1 MTKTTRR
8 IIFYFLCAAF
18 LVLTPAITLYSKG
31 LTFDWANRRIVKT
44 GGLFLKSTPDKA
56 DIWLN
61 GEKKN
66 QTPYFFS
73 HLLPKNYLV
82 KLESEDFHSWEKNL
96 EVKGELVTEAR
107 NIFLFP
113 KNPPTELLAENVS
126 STIPVFLS
134 SPEEKEKE
142 NQAKKLALSSL
153 GQIRQGNNIYF
164 ISKTNYNLYR
174 TDLKNSSKEQISKEP
189 LAEKGKYKII
199 LGNASDRLAVI
210 SSKNNLYLLNKDT
223 GIFELSSA
231 GVSQAKFSSDGKKLM
246 FFSNQEIWILF
257 LEDFLVQP
265 YKKAGEK
272 ELITRFSQKITDV
285 VFFPDNEHLAF
296 VVGDKIKIT
305 ELDGR
310 DRRNTIDFL
319 TVPAPEIYFDAE
331 KETFYFLTGEK
342 LFSLKLKK

>member
-18 LVLTPAITLYSKG
+18 LVLTPVIILYSKG
-31 LTFDWANRRIVKT
+31 LTFDWENRRIVKT
-44 GGLFLKSTPDKA
+44 GGLFVKSTPPKA
-56 DIWLN
+56 DIFLN
-61 GEKKN
+61 GEKEN
-66 QTPYFFS
+66 QAPYFFS
-73 HLLPKNYLV
+73 HLLPKSYLV
-82 KLESEDFHSWEKNL
+82 KVEKEGFHPWEKTL
-96 EVKGELVTEAR
+96 EVKGELVTEVR

-113 KNPPTELLAENVS
+113 KSPAPKLLSENATS
-126 STIPVFLS
+126 AIPVLLS
-134 SPEEKEKE
+134 SSEEKEKE
-142 NQAKKLALSSL
+142 NQAKELALSSL
-153 GQIRQGNNIYF
+153 GYLRQGNDIYF
-164 ISKTNYNLYR
+164 ISKTNYNLYK
-174 TDLKNSSKEQISKEP
+174 TDLKASFKEQISKEP

-199 LGNASDRLAVI
+199 LGNASNRLAVI

-223 GIFELSSA
+223 GTFELSSTGA
-231 GVSQAKFSSDGKKLM
+231 SQARFSSDGKKLM
-246 FFSNQEIWILF
+246 FFSDQEIWILY

-272 ELITRFSQKITDV
+272 ELITRFSQKISDV
-285 VFFPDNEHLAF
+285 IFFPDNEHLAF

-331 KETFYFLTGEK
+331 KEIFYFLTEKK
-342 LFSLKLKK
+342 LFSLKLEK